1 MTDKTLDNEQQRK
14 LDESL
19 LEASEKGDVEAVKT
33 LLKQGASVSG
43 VDRLRET
50 ALHKAARGG
59 HTEVVKALLEAKANP
74 NAKDLR
80 GETPMH
86 EATRSSN
93 FLSVM
98 RLLMR
103 YGGKFSIRNQ
113 NGKTPIH
120 HMDATCGLSREVI
133 SALSD
138 TNNMLAMSGKDI
150 TVQDKQN
157 NNTPLRNKGSERA

>member
-1 MTDKTLDNEQQRK
+1 MTDKTKDNEQQRK

-19 LEASEKGDVEAVKT
+19 LEASAKGDVEAVKT

-50 ALHKAARGG
+50 ALHKAARRG

-74 NAKDLR
+74 NALDLR

-86 EATRSSN
+86 EAAKSGNISS
-93 FLSVM
+93 M
-98 RLLMR
+98 RLLRR
-103 YGGKFSIRNQ
+103 YGGKYSIKDE
-113 NGKTPIH
+113 NGVTPIH
-120 HMDATCGLSREVI
+120 HLDAICGLSREVI

-138 TNNMLAMSGKDI
+138 TNNTLAMSGKDI

-157 NNTPLRNKGSERA
+157 RNVILQRGTSRNA

>member
-14 LDESL
+14 LDVSL
-19 LEASEKGDVEAVKT
+19 LEASAKGDVEAVKT

-59 HTEVVKALLEAKANP
+59 HAEVVKALLEAKANP
-74 NAKDLR
+74 NAVDLT

-86 EATRSSN
+86 EAAKSS
-93 FLSVM
+93 SISTM
-98 RLLMR
+98 RLLR
-103 YGGKFSIRNQ
+103 RAGGKYSTRDQ
-113 NGKTPIH
+113 NGITPIH
-120 HMDATCGLSREVI
+120 HIDATQGLSREVI

-138 TNNMLAMSGKDI
+138 ANNTLRQFGKDI
-150 TVQDKQN
+150 TPQEEQD
-157 NNTPLRNKGSERA
+157 RNVILQRGTSRNA